1 MTIANRVDPIQAV
14 RYYESNQETESAKRR
29 AELNQSHASSVSCKV
44 SFSDLYLNAIDKRK
58 GE

>member
-1 MTIANRVDPIQAV
+1 MAISNRIDPIQAV

-29 AELNQSHASSVSCKV
+29 AEMTQTNSSSVSCKV